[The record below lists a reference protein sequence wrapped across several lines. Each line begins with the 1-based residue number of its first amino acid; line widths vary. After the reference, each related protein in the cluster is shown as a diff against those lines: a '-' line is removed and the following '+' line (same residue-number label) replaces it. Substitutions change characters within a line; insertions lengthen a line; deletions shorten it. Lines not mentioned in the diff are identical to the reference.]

1 MTFDPTINL
10 GHVITM
16 AGVLLA
22 MVSGWYTVRTQLTVL
37 TLRIDTVD
45 DEMRRITDLLQK
57 QNEHN
62 TRLSV
67 LEESVRNLQRSK

>member
-1 MTFDPTINL
+1 MAFDPTINL

-16 AGVLLA
+16 VGVMLA
-22 MVSGWYTVRTQLTVL
+22 MVSGWYTVRTQLAVL
-37 TLRIDTVD
+37 TLRLDTVD

-67 LEESVRNLQRSK
+67 LEEAVRHLQRIK

>member
-1 MTFDPTINL
+1 VAFDPTINL

-16 AGVLLA
+16 VGVMLA
-22 MVSGWYTVRTQLTVL
+22 MVSGWYTVRTQLAVL
-37 TLRIDTVD
+37 TLRLDTVD

-67 LEESVRNLQRSK
+67 LEEAVRHLQRIK